1 MVSVEHNDPIN
12 EKILAISEDKIEGFV
27 REPFEEIAERSGVEV
42 DVVMARIGA
51 MLRAG
56 TIRRVRQTLLATNLA
71 DGALVAWKVGE
82 DKMDA
87 AFDFM
92 FQRDPFSGHVVLRS
106 TDTLTAGSDYKLW
119 TTVKVPH
126 GFSLE
131 EHCRLLAGKVGAE
144 RFRIMPAKGIFTLG
158 VGHVRRKAI
167 EPGSRADIPAKMIEV
182 RAVELSEREWAVLL
196 ALITGYALFFFISKH
211 VHHVCPACAASH
223 FDADATRHF
232 SEIATALIVA
242 LAIHSTTDGLALG
255 IQGETPG
262 TGATKWSLFSALCIH
277 KVPEGLALGGL
288 LIGAG
293 LQRAAAVGWVA
304 AVEATTLLGG
314 VIGYFLLTNISML
327 WLGLIMA
334 HVGGGFIY
342 LATHAVVGEM
352 LKHGK
357 KLVLTSFALGIALI
371 AVLNIGLRLVR

>member
-1 MVSVEHNDPIN
+1 MLNPFWQVIAAYLFAVAGGSISASLRLEHKP
-12 EKILAISEDKIEGFV
+12 LCALISF
-27 REPFEEIAERSGVEV
+27 A
-42 DVVMARIGA
+42 
-51 MLRAG
+51 AG
-56 TIRRVRQTLLATNLA
+56 TL
-71 DGALVAWKVGE
+71 
-82 DKMDA
+82 
-87 AFDFM
+87 
-92 FQRDPFSGHVVLRS
+92 
-106 TDTLTAGSDYKLW
+106 
-119 TTVKVPH
+119 
-126 GFSLE
+126 
-131 EHCRLLAGKVGAE
+131 
-144 RFRIMPAKGIFTLG
+144 LG
-158 VGHVRRKAI
+158 VTIFAI
-167 EPGSRADIPAKMIEV
+167 LPESFGACPW
-182 RAVELSEREWAVLL
+182 WAGLL
-196 ALITGYALFFFISKH
+196 ALITGYTLFFFISKH

-255 IQGETPG
+255 IQGEIPA

-277 KVPEGLALGGL
+277 KVPEGLALGSL

-314 VIGYFLLTNISML
+314 VIGYFFLTNISIL

-334 HVGGGFIY
+334 HIGGGFFY

-357 KLVLTSFALGIALI
+357 KLVLTSFALGVALI
-371 AVLNIGLRLVR
+371 GILNIGLRLLR

>member
-1 MVSVEHNDPIN
+1 MANTLWQVVAAYIFAVAGGSISASLRFEHKP
-12 EKILAISEDKIEGFV
+12 LCALISF
-27 REPFEEIAERSGVEV
+27 A
-42 DVVMARIGA
+42 
-51 MLRAG
+51 AG
-56 TIRRVRQTLLATNLA
+56 TL
-71 DGALVAWKVGE
+71 
-82 DKMDA
+82 
-87 AFDFM
+87 
-92 FQRDPFSGHVVLRS
+92 
-106 TDTLTAGSDYKLW
+106 
-119 TTVKVPH
+119 
-126 GFSLE
+126 
-131 EHCRLLAGKVGAE
+131 
-144 RFRIMPAKGIFTLG
+144 LG
-158 VGHVRRKAI
+158 VTLFAI
-167 EPGSRADIPAKMIEV
+167 FPESFSACPW
-182 RAVELSEREWAVLL
+182 WAVLL
-196 ALITGYALFFFISKH
+196 ALVTGYALFLVISKL

-255 IQGETPG
+255 IQGEAPATG
-262 TGATKWSLFSALCIH
+262 TTKWSLFSALCIH
-277 KVPEGLALGGL
+277 KVPEGLALGSL

-314 VIGYFLLTNISML
+314 VIGYFFLTNISTL

-357 KLVLTSFALGIALI
+357 KLVFTSFALGVALI
-371 AVLNIGLRLVR
+371 AILNVGLRLLG